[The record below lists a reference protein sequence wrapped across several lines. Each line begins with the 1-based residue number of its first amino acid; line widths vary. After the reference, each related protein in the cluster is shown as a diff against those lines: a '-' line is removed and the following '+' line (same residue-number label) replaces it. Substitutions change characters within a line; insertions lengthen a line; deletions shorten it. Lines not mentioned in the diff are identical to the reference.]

1 MKYRL
6 YVSGFCNERKK
17 SESSMGIG
25 GVILNDTGYEKIFSK
40 YLGKGTTLEANVYG
54 IIHGINEVKKDERIR
69 DLTIYSTNLMIINYL
84 NKKNVEMPNKIESL
98 AKKLIKDIENLEIT
112 IKYEYFEIN
121 EYKYVRNLA
130 EEAIKI

>member
-17 SESSMGIG
+17 SECSMGIG

-84 NKKNVEMPNKIESL
+84 NKEKVEMPKKIESL
-98 AKKLIKDIENLEIT
+98 AKNLIKDIEKLEIT

-121 EYKYVRNLA
+121 DYKYVRNLA

>member
-1 MKYRL
+1 MKYRI
-6 YVSGFCNERKK
+6 YVSGFRKETRN

-40 YLGKGTTLEANVYG
+40 YVGKGTVLEAHVYG
-54 IIHGINEVKKDERIR
+54 ILHGINEISKDEKIS
-69 DLTIYSTNLMIINYL
+69 DLTIYSTNLMIINFL
-84 NKKNVEMPNKIESL
+84 NKKNVEMPKR
-98 AKKLIKDIENLEIT
+98 IENLTKKLMKAIEDLEIS
-112 IKYEYFEIN
+112 INYEYFEIN